1 MRFSFRIVLFLGC
14 WLSLN
19 WLSFSWQSS
28 TSLQAQQRPQQY
40 IAPNLTGEN
49 LQQYI
54 FQEYSVS
61 NPLGYSAAR
70 DQMYSSIDNVNGQI
84 IGVYTGYTITS
95 NNRSDAFNKGINTE
109 HVWPQGLFDKDEP
122 MRGDIHHLFP
132 TRIEANSA
140 RSNYPFDEI
149 PDSQTDKWFYLSNE
163 SSAKPSANLDLHSEL
178 DNGKAFEPRE
188 DFKGNVARAIFYFWS
203 VYQNRAVVKDDLSFF
218 NGMKDVLYDWHKL
231 DPVDEA
237 EWNRSLGAEQAQGNR
252 NPFVHDSTLVERAY
266 FGGQAVSAEFTRQQ
280 DFDQGQKEI
289 RLHQNYPNPFNP
301 STTISFELT
310 APDFIRLSVYS
321 MLGQPVAVLTEGQ
334 HSAGWHSI
342 AFDAD
347 QLPSGIYFYRL
358 EQLSGVASFT
368 RRMTLIK

>member
-28 TSLQAQQRPQQY
+28 TSLRAQQRPQQY

-122 MRGDIHHLFP
+122 MRSDIHHLFP

-252 NPFVHDSTLVERAY
+252 NPFVHDSTLVERVY
-266 FGGQAVSAEFTRQQ
+266 FGGQAVAAEFTRQQ

-347 QLPSGIYFYRL
+347 QLPSGIYYYRL

>member
-14 WLSLN
+14 WLSLD

-132 TRIEANSA
+132 TRIEASPNKQ
-140 RSNYPFDEI
+140 N
-149 PDSQTDKWFYLSNE
+149 QTE
-163 SSAKPSANLDLHSEL
+163 T
-178 DNGKAFEPRE
+178 
-188 DFKGNVARAIFYFWS
+188 V
-203 VYQNRAVVKDDLSFF
+203 
-218 NGMKDVLYDWHKL
+218 
-231 DPVDEA
+231 
-237 EWNRSLGAEQAQGNR
+237 
-252 NPFVHDSTLVERAY
+252 
-266 FGGQAVSAEFTRQQ
+266 
-280 DFDQGQKEI
+280 
-289 RLHQNYPNPFNP
+289 
-301 STTISFELT
+301 
-310 APDFIRLSVYS
+310 
-321 MLGQPVAVLTEGQ
+321 
-334 HSAGWHSI
+334 
-342 AFDAD
+342 
-347 QLPSGIYFYRL
+347 
-358 EQLSGVASFT
+358 
-368 RRMTLIK
+368 